1 MKGVWGRVVVADLAR
16 RQGVRVSVKAEDSV
30 LFSWTCFLGI
40 KAEGLREV
48 RKVRIR
54 GVGERRT

>member
-1 MKGVWGRVVVADLAR
+1 MVVADLAR
-16 RQGVRVSVKAEDSV
+16 RQGVKVSVKAEDSV
-30 LFSWTCFLGI
+30 LFSWTCVLGI
-40 KAEGLREV
+40 KSESLREV